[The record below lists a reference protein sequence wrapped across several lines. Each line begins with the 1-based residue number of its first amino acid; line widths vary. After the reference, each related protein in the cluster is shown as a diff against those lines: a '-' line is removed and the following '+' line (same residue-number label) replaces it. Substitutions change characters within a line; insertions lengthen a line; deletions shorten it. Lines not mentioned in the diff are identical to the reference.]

1 MQLVQEL
8 KFSYD
13 TNLDPEIDEIVEQLV
28 FLVHAKGGMI
38 KDHVVPNRGGATI
51 VNRPDRSSNGTGS
64 ITDWP
69 GKINIPPQPEKK
81 SRFIGTAFGITDKGD

>member
-51 VNRPDRSSNGTGS
+51 VNRGG
-64 ITDWP
+64 DWP
-69 GKINIPPQPEKK
+69 GKITIPPQPEKK
-81 SRFIGTAFGITDKGD
+81 SRFIGTAFGVNDKSD